1 MLLHLCIRKET
12 KTPLFFMSKVNCPR
26 CGGSGKTEHTHVVYG
41 VCFLCKGNGI
51 VSQST
56 IDMSE
61 ERKRLKFEAKRLQ
74 AKIERDEM
82 VKRIKQIKEV
92 QHKNYLTRVKIQNI
106 NSSISFYKEVLNRLA
121 EQNKLETE
129 QAEIFKNLLKN
140 EELELNKEKLNII
153 E

>member
-1 MLLHLCIRKET
+1 
-12 KTPLFFMSKVNCPR
+12 MSKVNCPR

-106 NSSISFYKEVLNRLA
+106 NSSISLYKEVLNRLA